1 MTFAQLGTG
10 VSKGIAIGPVHIL
23 YRDEL
28 EIPEYA
34 LPEKFVPD
42 EQIRYTAAL
51 ILARQQLHDILS
63 HIPANTPADIAEFI
77 DTHLLMLN
85 DSALARIPL
94 EIIANQRCNAEW
106 ALKLQRDA
114 LVRVFDAMEDP
125 YLRTRRDDVD
135 HVVNSIQRIL
145 LNGPVHHGVQP
156 AQEHPHSGHILVADD
171 LSPADTVLMQHQGI
185 AAFITETGGPTSHTA
200 ILARSLGIPAIIG
213 LHRARDLLRDDETII
228 LDGQQGWVLA
238 NPDEYSLQFYH
249 QKRRQEHI
257 QYLESV
263 KNRDLPAVT
272 QDGETIKLMA
282 NIELPTDIDAVHNIG
297 AQGIGLY
304 RTEFL
309 FMNRISPPDEEEQFR
324 TYLEVVEKLKGKLL
338 TIRTIDL
345 GADKQVDGGRHQTA
359 TTTNPALG
367 LRAVRL
373 CLKEPALFIP
383 QLRAILRASA
393 CGPVRILLP
402 MLSNINEL
410 KLILELINDT
420 KARLTEQGIP
430 FDDDIAI
437 GGMIEVP
444 AAAIK
449 ARMFLHH
456 LDFLSIG
463 TNDLIQYTLAIDRI
477 DEEVNYLYDPLNP
490 AVLHLI
496 ALSIEAGKSLSKP
509 VGMCGE
515 MAADP
520 RFTRILLGLGLTEF
534 SMHASSLSGV
544 KQVINNSHFT
554 QLSAETQKMMS
565 TPDYDEFLT
574 LLHRFQYTSRH

>member
-28 EIPEYA
+28 EIFEYA
-34 LPEKFVPD
+34 LPEKFIPD
-42 EQIRYTAAL
+42 EQSRYTAA
-51 ILARQQLHDILS
+51 ISLARKQLHDILAK
-63 HIPANTPADIAEFI
+63 IPASTPPDIAEFI

-85 DSALARIPL
+85 DSALAKVPV
-94 EIIANQRCNAEW
+94 EIIAKQQCNAEW

-114 LVRVFDAMEDP
+114 LVRVFDEMEDP

-135 HVVNSIQRIL
+135 HVVNTIQRIL
-145 LNGPVHHGVQP
+145 LNSPVHHGANP
-156 AQEHPHSGHILVADD
+156 AQEHPHTGHILVTDD

-185 AAFITETGGPTSHTA
+185 AAFITESGGPTSHTA
-200 ILARSLGIPAIIG
+200 ILARSLGIPAIVG
-213 LHRARDLLRDDETII
+213 LHNARERLRDDETII
-228 LDGQQGWVLA
+228 LDGQQGWVIA
-238 NPDEYSLQFYH
+238 TPDESSLQYYH
-249 QKRRQEHI
+249 QKRRQEHL
-257 QYLESV
+257 QYLESI
-263 KNRDLPAVT
+263 KNKDLPAVT
-272 QDGETIKLMA
+272 RDGHTITLMA
-282 NIELPTDIDAVHNIG
+282 NIELPADIPAVQEIG

-309 FMNRISPPDEEEQFR
+309 FMNRSSPPDEEEQFK
-324 TYLEVVEKLKGKLL
+324 TYKDVIDQLNGKLL
-338 TIRTIDL
+338 TIRTLDL
-345 GADKQVDGGRHQTA
+345 GADKQVDGGSHQTSA
-359 TTTNPALG
+359 STTTNPALG
-367 LRAVRL
+367 LRAIRL
-373 CLKEPALFIP
+373 CLKEPELFVP
-383 QLRAILRASA
+383 QIRAILRASA
-393 CGPVRILLP
+393 YGHVRILLP

-410 KLILELINDT
+410 KLILEIIKNVKT
-420 KARLTEQGIP
+420 ELTAQGIP
-430 FDDDIAI
+430 YDKDITI

-449 ARMFLHH
+449 ARMFLEH

-496 ALSIEAGKSLSKP
+496 ALSVEAGKLLDKP

-534 SMHASSLSGV
+534 SMHASNLPAI
-544 KQVINNSHFT
+544 KQVINDST
-554 QLSAETQKMMS
+554 LSVLSDLTHEIMQT
-565 TPDYDEFLT
+565 TDYDAF
-574 LLHRFQYTSRH
+574 LLHLNNFQYT